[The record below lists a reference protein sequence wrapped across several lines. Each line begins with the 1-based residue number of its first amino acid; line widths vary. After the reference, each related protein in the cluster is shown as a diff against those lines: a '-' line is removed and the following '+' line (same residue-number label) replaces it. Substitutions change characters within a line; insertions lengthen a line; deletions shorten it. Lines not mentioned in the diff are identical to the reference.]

1 MHKPPFSNSD
11 RHLGE
16 VLANQLSAMVS
27 QVLAVSSTKKFTAQ
41 LAMAMVEAVEAKD
54 PYTRGHSER
63 VHHLSMEIGRALNLP
78 EEEMQDLHWGS
89 LLHDVGKIGI
99 PDAILCKPARLT
111 TDEYTFIMV
120 HPERSYEIL
129 RHIDQLKNAVPG
141 ARHHQEMWDG
151 KGYPHGLKGTRIPLH
166 ARIMAVADT
175 YDSIT
180 SSRAY
185 RAGRS
190 HEVAMA
196 EIARVSGTQ
205 LDPSMVAV
213 FAKLCA
219 TDPEPEWLARFSI
232 RRDRKAPG

>member
-1 MHKPPFSNSD
+1 M
-11 RHLGE
+11 
-16 VLANQLSAMVS
+16 
-27 QVLAVSSTKKFTAQ
+27 
-41 LAMAMVEAVEAKD
+41 
-54 PYTRGHSER
+54 
-63 VHHLSMEIGRALNLP
+63 
-78 EEEMQDLHWGS
+78 
-89 LLHDVGKIGI
+89 HDVGKIGI

-111 TDEYTFIMV
+111 KDEYTFIMV

-129 RHIDQLKNAVPG
+129 RHIDQLKNAVHG

-151 KGYPHGLKGTRIPLH
+151 TGYPHRLKGDRIPLH

-205 LDPSMVAV
+205 LDPSMVEI
-213 FAKLCA
+213 FARLCA
-219 TDPEPEWLARFSI
+219 TDPEPEWLARFNI
-232 RRDRKAPG
+232 RRERKAPG